1 MSCANLNHSILT
13 ALQAAQT
20 VTAAIEA
27 FQPPSTHEIMQKPVR
42 ARPDVWKYGVKL
54 KNKRSGKVSFA
65 CFGDEE
71 CRKKVGKGTFIG
83 LSKDA
88 MSNALVHVQFK
99 HEASKYSSASEEG
112 SLTTSEEQAEDEE
125 G

>member
-20 VTAAIEA
+20 VTAAIEV
-27 FQPPSTHEIMQKPVR
+27 FQPPATHEIVQKPVR
-42 ARPDVWKYGVKL
+42 ARSNVWKYGVKL
-54 KNKRSGKVSFA
+54 KNKRSGKMSFA

-88 MSNALVHVQFK
+88 MSNALAHVQFK
-99 HEASKYSSASEEG
+99 HEASEYSSER
-112 SLTTSEEQAEDEE
+112 
-125 G
+125 